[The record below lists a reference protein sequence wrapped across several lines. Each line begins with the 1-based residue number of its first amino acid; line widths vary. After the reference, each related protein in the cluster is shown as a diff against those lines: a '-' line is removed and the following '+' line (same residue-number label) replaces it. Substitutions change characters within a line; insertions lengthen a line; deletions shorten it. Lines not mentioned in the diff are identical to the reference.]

1 MPCILSLFHLASF
14 WSWVTVNKIWPA
26 YWKIC
31 QHPSRRPRC
40 EGRCSTG
47 APWLVDS
54 CVECDSRKWTGNGWG
69 MDGVTQCL
77 CTASIAQV
85 TPCLLHSV
93 HCTGLSA
100 PGLLSPC
107 GRPLE
112 RKRGLRNDSEGKAH
126 VCMHVWGGSLD
137 PDTHINVRRL
147 W

>member
-1 MPCILSLFHLASF
+1 MACILSLFHLASF

-40 EGRCSTG
+40 EGRYSTG
-47 APWLVDS
+47 TPWLVDS
-54 CVECDSRKWTGNGWG
+54 CVECDSWKWMGNGWSYP
-69 MDGVTQCL
+69 VP
-77 CTASIAQV
+77 V
-85 TPCLLHSV
+85 HSV
-93 HCTGLSA
+93 HCTGYPMPLA
-100 PGLLSPC
+100 QHPLHRPVTPGLLSPC

-112 RKRGLRNDSEGKAH
+112 RKRGLRNGSEGKVH
-126 VCMHVWGGSLD
+126 VCMQVWGGNLD